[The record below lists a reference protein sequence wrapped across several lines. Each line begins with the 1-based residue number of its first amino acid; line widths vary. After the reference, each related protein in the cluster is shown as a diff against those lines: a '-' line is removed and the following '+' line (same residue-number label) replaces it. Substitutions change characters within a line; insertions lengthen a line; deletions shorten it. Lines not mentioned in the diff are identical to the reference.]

1 MHRLLIHRVFRVG
14 GLIALFSAAASAF
27 AMQELQEDRSI
38 KGIVGLED
46 LAMSGRSYIDSYDSS
61 VSGGYKASKGKDA
74 IVLTNGE
81 IQLSGGGG
89 IYGNA
94 ITTRSGITLSGGS
107 EITGRV
113 TYSTVFNN
121 SGNSRADAVR
131 QSLPAI
137 DAKAPGKCSGYTPA
151 PTGSDPWIKGDFTYD
166 RERGDLSVAG
176 GRSVTLRGGTY
187 CFNNIG
193 LSGGSSLTV
202 EGPVVFRMNGS
213 ISLSGGSVI
222 NKGGRPSAVQVSS
235 ASSRGGISMTGNSQ
249 AFLMVFA
256 PSWQVGLSGGSD
268 LFGSLVGQSI
278 AASGGSALHYDIS
291 LGNYLTP

>member
-1 MHRLLIHRVFRVG
+1 MERILVHRVLRLSG
-14 GLIALFSAAASAF
+14 SIALFLAAAMAVE
-27 AMQELQEDRSI
+27 MQDLQKSRDI
-38 KGIVGLED
+38 NGIVGLGE

-61 VSGGYKASKGKDA
+61 VPGGYRASKGKEA

-89 IYGNA
+89 IYGDA
-94 ITTRSGITLSGGS
+94 FTTRSGITLSGGS

-113 TYSTVFNN
+113 TYSTVFND

-137 DAKAPGKCSGYTPA
+137 DAKTPGKCGRYPAA
-151 PTGSDPWIKGDFTYD
+151 PTGSDQWIKGDYIYD
-166 RERGDLSVAG
+166 KERGDLSVMG
-176 GRSVTLRGGTY
+176 GNSVTIRGGTY

-193 LSGGSSLTV
+193 LSGGSSLNV
-202 EGPVVFRMNGS
+202 DGPVVIRMNGS
-213 ISLSGGSVI
+213 ISLSGGSFI
-222 NKGGRPSAVQVSS
+222 NKDGRPSAVQISS
-235 ASSRGGISMTGNSQ
+235 ASSRGGISITGNSQ

-256 PSWQVGLSGGSD
+256 PSWHVGLSGGSG

-278 AASGGSALHYDIS
+278 AASGGSGLHHDIS
-291 LGNYLTP
+291 LGGYLTP